1 MKTGTT
7 LVTGSIDEA
16 IDFVKSVTQL
26 FKFRVIELLL
36 ITSLPAMFLAAHGM
50 PPANSLIGTLVGG
63 SLAAASANA
72 WNCYL
77 DRDIDSVMARTANR
91 PLPLGALSP
100 QVAQITATLVGALS
114 LIVMVALTNLLA
126 TTLTLIAILWYV
138 VLYTLILKRRTS
150 QNIVWGGIAGCMP
163 ILIGWASVTGELS
176 WPAWLL
182 FLVVFFWTPAHF
194 WALAIKYKDDYA
206 RANVPMLPVVKSRRN
221 VSIQIVIY
229 ASLTFIASLILALDS
244 EMGIWYLALASITG
258 SVFVGQTINYHLHKI
273 AQTDKQKA
281 MNVFHGSITYL
292 SILSLGIV
300 VLTVLR

>member
-7 LVTGSIDEA
+7 LVTGSVDEA

-63 SLAAASANA
+63 FLAAASANA

-126 TTLTLIAILWYV
+126 TALTLIAILWYV

>member
-7 LVTGSIDEA
+7 LVTGSVDEA

-63 SLAAASANA
+63 FLAAASANA

-77 DRDIDSVMARTANR
+77 DRDIDLVMARTANR

-126 TTLTLIAILWYV
+126 TALTLIAILWYV

>member
-7 LVTGSIDEA
+7 LVTGSVDEA

-91 PLPLGALSP
+91 PLPLGALNP

-126 TTLTLIAILWYV
+126 TALTLIAILWYV

-244 EMGIWYLALASITG
+244 EMGIWYLALASVTG
-258 SVFVGQTINYHLHKI
+258 AIFVGQTINYHLHKI

>member
-7 LVTGSIDEA
+7 LVTGSVDEA